1 MKEWQ
6 LQEAK
11 AKFSEVV
18 AGALEGQE
26 QVVTKRGEKAVV
38 VVAYDHYKKLKHGQ
52 KTLLEVFSSAPDI
65 ELIIQRDKTPIKPFK
80 LE

>member
-11 AKFSEVV
+11 ARFSEVV
-18 AGALEGQE
+18 AGALEGNE

-38 VVAYDHYKKLKHGQ
+38 VMAYEKYRKLGHGQ
-52 KTLLEVFSSAPDI
+52 KTLLEVFSSAPDV
-65 ELIIQRDKTPIKPFK
+65 ELNIQRDKIPIKPFK
-80 LE
+80 LQ

>member
-6 LQEAK
+6 LQDAK

-38 VVAYDHYKKLKHGQ
+38 VVAYDKYKKLVHGQ
-52 KTLLEVFSSAPDI
+52 KTLLEVFSSAPDGELKI
-65 ELIIQRDKTPIKPFK
+65 ERDKTPIKPFK

>member
-18 AGALEGQE
+18 AGALTGQE
-26 QVVTKRGEKAVV
+26 QIVTKRGEKAVV
-38 VVAYDHYKKLKHGQ
+38 VVAYDKYKKLLHGK
-52 KTLLEVFSSAPDI
+52 KTLLEVFSSAPDV
-65 ELIIQRDKTPIKPFK
+65 ELSIHRDKTPIKPFR

>member
-11 AKFSEVV
+11 SKFSEVV
-18 AGALEGQE
+18 TGALAGQE

-38 VVAYDHYKKLKHGQ
+38 VVAYEKYQKLVHGQ

-65 ELIIQRDKTPIKPFK
+65 ELNIERDKTPIKPFR